1 MMEAQAREAAEAVT
15 GVFVDRVRLR
25 PAARA
30 LDMEAADDLASLML
44 TDAATPGFRD
54 EVQAQLEE
62 LRAALPTEIRDVLED
77 DRLDD
82 LIAAGVETMALRLG
96 TGSS

>member
-1 MMEAQAREAAEAVT
+1 MIAARLEAVGSPTELGDPRMMEAQAREAAEAVT

-44 TDAATPGFRD
+44 TDVRHARFP
-54 EVQAQLEE
+54 
-62 LRAALPTEIRDVLED
+62 
-77 DRLDD
+77 
-82 LIAAGVETMALRLG
+82 
-96 TGSS
+96 